1 MEGSIVPI
9 VDSQLEPDIEE
20 LLYMFDYLY
29 ILLFTLF
36 LSLSN
41 NSMILILFFL
51 FISPLL
57 LIISLLLIALFM
69 SLW

>member
-36 LSLSN
+36 FTLSN
-41 NSMILILFFL
+41 NSMILNLFFL

-69 SLW
+69 IL